1 VFDPYNLNKEW
12 IKWGWDYW
20 HVTDN
25 GYREF
30 NYDLHENEVTN
41 YYGAGDAN
49 YMTYVLSSKAQ
60 DFINAHTREPFFL
73 EIATFAPHWP
83 YTPANA
89 DQYKFP
95 GLTLPPEVGNYQL
108 PVNPPNWQ
116 KDIPPLQPNEIDGM
130 NTGFRK
136 RAQSV
141 QAIDKMI
148 NNIRALLIEKG
159 LDRNTYIF
167 FSSDNGYHMGE
178 FNFHEGKMTPYDF
191 DINVPLIV
199 VGPGVPH
206 QAVPAIAQTVDLA
219 PTFTDLAQLSGPL
232 PTRPDGRSL
241 VEWLHG
247 QTPSAWRKMVLVE
260 HHDPLVDRTDPDY
273 DGFAAPPNY
282 AALRIRDDSAAT
294 PMIAMYVE
302 YEGKDAAGT
311 PIVEPC
317 YYDLTTDPYERNNIY
332 QSLSNERKQEL
343 HALLENNRTCGQ
355 AGKPM
360 CWTVQQ

>member
-1 VFDPYNLNKEW
+1 
-12 IKWGWDYW
+12 
-20 HVTDN
+20 
-25 GYREF
+25 
-30 NYDLHENEVTN
+30 
-41 YYGAGDAN
+41 
-49 YMTYVLSSKAQ
+49 MTYVLSSRAQ
-60 DFINAHTREPFFL
+60 DFINAHAQVPFFL
-73 EIATFAPHWP
+73 EVATFAPHEP

-89 DQYKFP
+89 DQHKFP
-95 GLTLPPEVGNYQL
+95 GLTLPPEVGNYQN
-108 PVNPPNWQ
+108 PVNPPGWLA
-116 KDIPPLQPNEIDGM
+116 DIPPLQPSEIDQI
-130 NTGFRK
+130 NTDFRK

-148 NNIRALLIEKG
+148 NDIRAQLIEKG

-167 FSSDNGYHMGE
+167 FSSDNGYHMAE
-178 FNFHEGKMTPYDF
+178 FNFHPGKATPYDF
-191 DINVPLIV
+191 DLNVPLIV

-206 QAVPAIAQTVDLA
+206 QTVTAIAQNVDLA

-232 PTRPDGRSL
+232 PTSPDGKSL
-241 VEWLHG
+241 AGLLHG
-247 QTPSAWRKMVLVE
+247 QRPSVWRKMVLIE
-260 HHDPLVDRTDPDY
+260 HHGPSYDRTDPDF
-273 DGFAAPPNY
+273 DGAADPPNY
-282 AALRIRDDSAAT
+282 AALRIMDANFMPSVN
-294 PMIAMYVE
+294 AMYVE

-311 PIVEPC
+311 TIVEPG